1 MGVGPWAPIAL
12 RCSYVSVLLAIYH
25 VQIVKSRFL
34 GCGVFLAPTRG
45 EGEFRPPGRVTSPPA
60 AKGKGVFR
68 APARPSL
75 PAATKKAKRRLNLF
89 GSRLPPNGSH
99 YNSDAIGFE
108 KRFCRRRIGVL
119 LLPLPLVHFL
129 MWLTHR
135 LAKTSFQQV
144 CSEAFLASLC

>member
-1 MGVGPWAPIAL
+1 MNAERWAPIAL
-12 RCSYVSVLLAIYH
+12 GCSRVSVLLAIYH
-25 VQIVKSRFL
+25 VQNVKSRFL

-45 EGEFRPPGRVTSPPA
+45 EGEFRPSGRVTLPSA
-60 AKGKGVFR
+60 TKGKEVFR
-68 APARPSL
+68 ATARPSL
-75 PAATKKAKRRLNLF
+75 PAAAKKAKRRLNLF

-99 YNSDAIGFE
+99 CNSDAIGFE

-135 LAKTSFQQV
+135 LAKTSSQQV